1 MKLTDKEY
9 EEMMVFGD
17 NLTSEWDKETFDAL
31 SGSEMLEWLEEVRNQ
46 MKSEFGTKK
55 EREFDRRRKF
65 ETLGDIL
72 KNDPD
77 TYYELE
83 KYM

>member
-9 EEMMVFGD
+9 EEMKMFGD
-17 NLTSEWDKETFDAL
+17 NITSEWDEETFDAL
-31 SGSEMLEWLEEVRNQ
+31 SGSEMFEWFEEVRNK
-46 MKSEFGTKK
+46 MKLEFGTKK
-55 EREFDRRRKF
+55 EREFDRRWKF
-65 ETLGDIL
+65 GMLGDIL

-77 TYYELE
+77 TYNELE